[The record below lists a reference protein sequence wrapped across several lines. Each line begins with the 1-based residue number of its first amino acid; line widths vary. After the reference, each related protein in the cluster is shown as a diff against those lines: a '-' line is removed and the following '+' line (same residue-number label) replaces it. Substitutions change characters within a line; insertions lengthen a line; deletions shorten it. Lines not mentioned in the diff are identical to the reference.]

1 MIKRTL
7 RRVALG
13 ATVAATS
20 LTGFIATAHA
30 DGCVDI
36 AETVTK
42 LVQTG
47 DYQVKEVCT
56 VVNMLRPSN
65 PSTTNGRGYRIADGK
80 ILWLTEADW
89 WELMDKAVGD
99 EAWRE
104 ANHDLLV
111 AVGILTCHLELVP
124 TISRVDIS
132 KQYHFCPPTWDPY
145 ERPY

>member
-1 MIKRTL
+1 MINRTL

-13 ATVAATS
+13 ATVAATT
-20 LTGFIATAHA
+20 LAGLAATARA
-30 DGCVDI
+30 DTCVDI
-36 AETVTK
+36 AETVTR

-47 DYQVKEVCT
+47 DYQVKEVCS
-56 VVNMLRPSN
+56 VVNVLRPPN
-65 PSTTNGRGYRIADGK
+65 PSTTNGRGYRIADGR

-124 TISRVDIS
+124 TINLVDVT
-132 KQYHFCPPTWDPY
+132 KQYQFCPPTWDPY
-145 ERPY
+145 ERP

>member
-1 MIKRTL
+1 MLNRSL

-20 LTGFIATAHA
+20 LTGLAATAHA
-30 DGCVDI
+30 DTCVDI
-36 AETVTK
+36 TETFTK

-47 DYQVKEVCT
+47 DYQVKEVCSI
-56 VVNMLRPSN
+56 VNVLRPPS
-65 PSTTNGRGYRIADGK
+65 PSTTNGRGYRLADGR

-89 WELMDKAVGD
+89 WDLMDKAVGD

-124 TISRVDIS
+124 TIKSVDIS
-132 KQYHFCPPTWDPY
+132 KEYRFCPPTWDPY
-145 ERPY
+145 ERPW